1 MDFDEVLNNRRS
13 VRLYKNKI
21 VERIKIYKII
31 QAGILAPSAGNLQ
44 SWNFILVDDTEV
56 KNQIVTAA
64 MQQDWMFNS
73 QIIVICSNP
82 ENTKKFYGLRGE
94 ALYTVQDCA
103 AAIENMLLEA
113 TNLGL
118 GSCWIGAFDEKAI
131 SRILKLPDNIRPQAI
146 ITIGYS
152 DETPAMPRRYN
163 LNSLIVIILVYF
175 AILSFNLFGSAD
187 IGFRSPAQPPILS
200 ALLKFILLATVIL
213 SVLGWLVLA
222 YYKRLNN
229 ERPS

>member
-1 MDFDEVLNNRRS
+1 MEKTVKKQKKDDFSKLSN
-13 VRLYKNKI
+13 
-21 VERIKIYKII
+21 IKTPINIK
-31 QAGILAPSAGNLQ
+31 S
-44 SWNFILVDDTEV
+44 
-56 KNQIVTAA
+56 
-64 MQQDWMFNS
+64 
-73 QIIVICSNP
+73 
-82 ENTKKFYGLRGE
+82 
-94 ALYTVQDCA
+94 
-103 AAIENMLLEA
+103 
-113 TNLGL
+113 
-118 GSCWIGAFDEKAI
+118 
-131 SRILKLPDNIRPQAI
+131 ILKFNI
-146 ITIGYS
+146 
-152 DETPAMPRRYN
+152 